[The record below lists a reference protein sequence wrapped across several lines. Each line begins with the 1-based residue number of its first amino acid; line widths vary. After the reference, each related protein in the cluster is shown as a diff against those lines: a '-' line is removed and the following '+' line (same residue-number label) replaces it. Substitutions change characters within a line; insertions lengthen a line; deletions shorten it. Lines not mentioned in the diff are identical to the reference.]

1 LQVHGWLGLLV
12 VSLHSANYLGDWFE
26 WSSFVSDATK
36 KTFVP
41 MHEFL
46 SLFTFAMA
54 CFQVREQTNEDGITE
69 SRRGL

>member
-1 LQVHGWLGLLV
+1 
-12 VSLHSANYLGDWFE
+12 LHSANYLGDWFE
-26 WSSFVSDATK
+26 WTSFVSDATK

-54 CFQVREQTNEDGITE
+54 CFQVSGKKKKGGSGIFCVY
-69 SRRGL
+69 SN